1 MVERLITI
9 IIVVWKDNM
18 HTLSTKLLL
27 LLSYQHFAFVPFGS
41 IYPQNVNQHRKK
53 RNSKKLPLD
62 KNNKK
67 TCVKSR
73 WPGWHAQLS
82 ALLLPT
88 ASIFDS
94 FKCSSGSVFSKFSF
108 FIISIFHVSLFGCF
122 EKNVLSLVGACVVV
136 SVLLLRLFALHRE
149 NNESFLA
156 VVAPAA
162 LNAELKHS
170 PHGLNAVRE
179 RSFF

>member
-1 MVERLITI
+1 MWRTLLIMVERLITI

-108 FIISIFHVSLFGCF
+108 SLSLFFMCLYLVASKKKCAELSRGVCCS
-122 EKNVLSLVGACVVV
+122 LSLVATTICPP
-136 SVLLLRLFALHRE
+136 SW
-149 NNESFLA
+149 
-156 VVAPAA
+156 
-162 LNAELKHS
+162 K
-170 PHGLNAVRE
+170 
-179 RSFF
+179 